1 MVGIE
6 LDFIKTQD
14 VMENPNEST
23 WEFVWKEA
31 DFLHLPTIF
40 RDFLRA
46 MVARARLSSS
56 S

>member
-31 DFLHLPTIF
+31 GLCVRIRYLAPQIAT
-40 RDFLRA
+40 LA
-46 MVARARLSSS
+46 
-56 S
+56 